1 MKSSLFAIA
10 LLLLPF
16 SLLADE
22 LTGTG
27 ELGLA
32 VSRGNAE
39 AENFNAKLALV
50 HESDDWTH
58 KFGLSALR
66 ARNRIEVRDE
76 DGGLDRRYELSAN
89 RYQLNASSGFKMN
102 ERASWIGALR
112 YENDDFAA
120 FEHQTTFSLGFGYKL
135 VDNERTTLQT
145 EIGPGY
151 RRAKRRDEGSVDGL
165 TESDV
170 ILRGLVDLKQTLT
183 ANTTLSNVLLF
194 ESGSDNTFAQN
205 DFGVSV
211 AMNSRLALKAGLQ
224 LRHNTDVEV
233 GTKRTDTLTT
243 VNLVYSLK

>member
-1 MKSSLFAIA
+1 MKPLFLVAA
-10 LLLLPF
+10 LALP
-16 SLLADE
+16 LAAQADG

-32 VSRGNAE
+32 VSRGNTE
-39 AENFNAKLALV
+39 AENFNAKLSLV
-50 HESDDWTH
+50 QEADDWTH

-66 ARNRIEVRDE
+66 ARNRIALVDE
-76 DGGLDRRYELSAN
+76 DGAVERRYELSAN
-89 RYQLNASSGFKMN
+89 RYQLNASSAYNMN
-102 ERASWIGALR
+102 PRASWVGALR

-120 FEHQTTFSLGFGYKL
+120 FAHQTTFSLGFGYKL

-151 RRAKRRDEGSVDGL
+151 RRARRRDDGA
-165 TESDV
+165 TESDL
-170 ILRGLVDLKQTLT
+170 ILRGLVDYKQALTATTTLT
-183 ANTTLSNVLLF
+183 NTLLF
-194 ESGSDNTFAQN
+194 ESGADNTFAQN

-224 LRHNTDVEV
+224 LRHNTEVEAT
-233 GTKRTDTLTT
+233 TKRTDTLTT